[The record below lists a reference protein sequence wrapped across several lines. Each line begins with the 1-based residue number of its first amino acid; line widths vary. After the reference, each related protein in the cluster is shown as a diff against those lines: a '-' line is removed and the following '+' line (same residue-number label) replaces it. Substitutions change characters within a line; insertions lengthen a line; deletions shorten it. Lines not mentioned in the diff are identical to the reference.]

1 MDLALTLHSSHDQG
15 QEEEERQ
22 AGQGRQG
29 RAGKAGSAAGS
40 GQLPQCVQCGSSGV
54 LKERRLLAP
63 QTRPTTTRGR
73 KNMKD
78 TDTIWA
84 VD

>member
-1 MDLALTLHSSHDQG
+1 MSRTG
-15 QEEEERQ
+15 GGQ
-22 AGQGRQG
+22 AGEARQGRQG
-29 RAGKAGSAAGS
+29 RKCSRIWRTSA
-40 GQLPQCVQCGSSGV
+40 VQCGSSGV
-54 LKERRLLAP
+54 LKARRLVAP